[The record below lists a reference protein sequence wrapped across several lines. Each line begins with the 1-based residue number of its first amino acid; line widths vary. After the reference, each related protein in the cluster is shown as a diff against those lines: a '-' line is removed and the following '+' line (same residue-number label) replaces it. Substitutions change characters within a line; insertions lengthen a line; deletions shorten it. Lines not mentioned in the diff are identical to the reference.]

1 MARGRGPPDDA
12 LARVGERLPASPLS
26 VLGGF
31 LAALVVLRTYADAA
45 PLPVDVLVAALP
57 LSVSLG
63 VVAADRYLVE
73 DGVHVRDRMTVFT
86 FALGGFLTA
95 ALITGLQLLVVTLR
109 GPPVDE
115 SLFLT
120 LVGGTIGVAAGTVAG
135 VAEVRQREA
144 TRQAQRERERLE
156 EFASVV
162 SHDLRNPL
170 TISMG
175 YVDLLRERHD
185 DPELEEI
192 ADAND
197 RMQEIV
203 DDTLRLARFDTESLD
218 EERVSLEA
226 AATEAWSV
234 VDTGDAS
241 LTVDADGSV
250 YADPSR
256 LRTLFENCFR
266 NSVEHGATGDG
277 TDLTVTVERLD
288 DGFAVADDGVGIP
301 DDVRDDLFETG
312 VTSTEDGTGFGLTI
326 VDRVADDHGWTVS
339 VADDVDGARFEV
351 RGVDV
356 RDDPT

>member
-1 MARGRGPPDDA
+1 MAAGREPPDDA
-12 LARVGERLPASPLS
+12 LARLGERLPVSPLS

-31 LAALVVLRTYADAA
+31 LAALVVVRTYADAA
-45 PLPVDVLVAALP
+45 PLHVDALVAALP

-63 VVAADRYLVE
+63 VVAADRYLVK

-170 TISMG
+170 EVSRG
-175 YVDLLRERHD
+175 YLQKAFETG
-185 DPELEEI
+185 DPEYLVTVRDSLE
-192 ADAND
+192 
-197 RMQEIV
+197 RMSDLIEESLALARQGQIV
-203 DDTLRLARFDTESLD
+203 DETEPCELQAVAD
-218 EERVSLEA
+218 DA
-226 AATEAWSV
+226 WAT
-234 VDTGDAS
+234 VDTGDAT
-241 LTVDADGSV
+241 LVQDGDATLE
-250 YADPSR
+250 ADDSR
-256 LRTLFENCFR
+256 FQELLENTFR
-266 NSVEHGATGDG
+266 NAVEHVGEDV
-277 TDLTVTVERLD
+277 TVTVGTTD
-288 DGFAVADDGVGIP
+288 DGFYVADDGPGIP
-301 DDVRDDLFETG
+301 ADERDQVLERGHT
-312 VTSTEDGTGFGLTI
+312 TAADGSGLGLAI
-326 VDRVADDHGWTVS
+326 VQSIAEAHGWRVAVGESDAG
-339 VADDVDGARFEV
+339 GARF
-351 RGVDV
+351 DFS
-356 RDDPT
+356 T